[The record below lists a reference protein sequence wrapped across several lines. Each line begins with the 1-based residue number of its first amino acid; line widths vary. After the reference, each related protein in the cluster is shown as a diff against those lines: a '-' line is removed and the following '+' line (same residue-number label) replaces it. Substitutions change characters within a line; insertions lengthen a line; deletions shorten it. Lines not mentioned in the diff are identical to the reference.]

1 MAMAMSILQ
10 KKIDSD
16 PNNSSHHFDL
26 GIILWGM
33 AEEKDSESKSKEW
46 KVSAVDHFVLS
57 AKLNPS
63 NGAAFRY
70 LGHYYGGVS
79 ADKSRAAKCYQ
90 RAVSINPDD
99 YEAGEGLCDLLEG
112 DGKESLQVAVCR
124 ETSQKSPKAY
134 WAFRRLGYLH
144 VIQEK
149 WPEAVQNLQHAI
161 RGYPSSAD
169 LWEAL
174 GLAYHRLGMFTAAL
188 K

>member
-1 MAMAMSILQ
+1 
-10 KKIDSD
+10 
-16 PNNSSHHFDL
+16 
-26 GIILWGM
+26 M

-99 YEAGEGLCDLLEG
+99 YEAGVSGYFLEIENWNVMRGFDFELVIYLLMN
-112 DGKESLQVAVCR
+112 
-124 ETSQKSPKAY
+124 
-134 WAFRRLGYLH
+134 YLY
-144 VIQEK
+144 V
-149 WPEAVQNLQHAI
+149 
-161 RGYPSSAD
+161 
-169 LWEAL
+169 
-174 GLAYHRLGMFTAAL
+174 
-188 K
+188 